1 MAIVQDIIEFIV
13 FNIKFWFIVIESFIK
28 SFLTKEPTNVNG
40 EFVFITGTGHG
51 MGKQMALQY
60 AALGAKVICV
70 DVNEKNNEQTVKE
83 IKNKGGKAFA
93 YT

>member
-1 MAIVQDIIEFIV
+1 MPKEEIEV
-13 FNIKFWFIVIESFIK
+13 GGKW
-28 SFLTKEPTNVNG
+28 
-40 EFVFITGTGHG
+40 VFITGTGHG

-70 DVNEKNNEQTVKE
+70 DVNEKNNTQTVKE
-83 IKNKGGKAFA
+83 IKQAGHVAHG